1 MSSQQYLNVLS
12 ENATRLGMRLSE
24 HTRELGAT
32 MTRAGGI
39 GLGGSAAAAAG
50 TGVGGRG
57 AAAYLDAGGS
67 TDKDRERI
75 RKQLE
80 SSSDR
85 EKLDAM
91 RRLVGVSLNVF
102 SQKKSYN
109 DPISIVYL
117 SSRC

>member
-1 MSSQQYLNVLS
+1 
-12 ENATRLGMRLSE
+12 
-24 HTRELGAT
+24 

-39 GLGGSAAAAAG
+39 AGTAG
-50 TGVGGRG
+50 TGTGAGGRG

-85 EKLDAM
+85 ENLDAM
-91 RRLVGVSLNVF
+91 RLVGVSSNVLHHRICFIF
-102 SQKKSYN
+102 S
-109 DPISIVYL
+109 L
-117 SSRC
+117 SLSPVC

>member
-39 GLGGSAAAAAG
+39 GLGGAAAAG
-50 TGVGGRG
+50 GTGTGAGGRG

-75 RKQLE
+75 KKQLE

-91 RRLVGVSLNVF
+91 RRLVGVSSNVLPNRILF
-102 SQKKSYN
+102 HLLS
-109 DPISIVYL
+109 L
-117 SSRC
+117 SSR

>member
-39 GLGGSAAAAAG
+39 GLGAAAAPG
-50 TGVGGRG
+50 TGAGGRG

-75 RKQLE
+75 KKQLE

-91 RRLVGVSLNVF
+91 RRLVGVSLNVLPSHFVLPSLSF
-102 SQKKSYN
+102 S
-109 DPISIVYL
+109 
-117 SSRC
+117 R

>member
-1 MSSQQYLNVLS
+1 MSGQQYLNVLS

-32 MTRAGGI
+32 MTRAGGM
-39 GLGGSAAAAAG
+39 GLGAAG
-50 TGVGGRG
+50 AGAGGRG
-57 AAAYLDAGGS
+57 AAYLDAGGS

-91 RRLVGVSLNVF
+91 RKLVGVS
-102 SQKKSYN
+102 
-109 DPISIVYL
+109 
-117 SSRC
+117 